1 MFHFSIKNLVW
12 TLISHLATQLFDIYF
27 IVNQQTKTIA
37 DLWDG
42 NQLRCTFRRAFSE
55 DLMIQWQEVLAIAG
69 SIVLSDQEDQMIWM
83 YESTGVYS
91 SKYLYDVFSIKKKIT
106 SSQDGTEPIPHFL
119 TNFERL
125 HKIVFAYRI
134 SRYIQHCSIHKI
146 SDTP

>member
-1 MFHFSIKNLVW
+1 MFHFSIKNQLW
-12 TLISHLATQLFDIYF
+12 TLISPLATQLFDIYF

-91 SKYLYDVFSIKKKIT
+91 SKYLYAVF
-106 SSQDGTEPIPHFL
+106 FL
-119 TNFERL
+119 
-125 HKIVFAYRI
+125 K
-134 SRYIQHCSIHKI
+134 
-146 SDTP
+146 